1 MLFAA
6 ASSAKCSCSDCCRTP
21 LRGLRFPPANPVTST
36 PTSTSRRWRTSHS
49 VHPDAGA
56 SSKRPNEAAATDVPT
71 LSRGPSSRRTP

>member
-1 MLFAA
+1 
-6 ASSAKCSCSDCCRTP
+6 
-21 LRGLRFPPANPVTST
+21 VTST